1 VSETQPTRQPNADR
15 PPHPN
20 AVVNRVGPGSPA
32 GEYFRCFWLPV
43 ALTDQPCDLDPKRI
57 GREPSYRITP
67 THSSPWAISNRL
79 RQLGYPK
86 SLYGDKTFIREIR
99 ILMAEANIAGRR
111 AVFDEPDELGKLVD
125 AAQGRISGRDRVA
138 AD

>member
-1 VSETQPTRQPNADR
+1 MFCPLGEAICARAGGTATTTTA
-15 PPHPN
+15 
-20 AVVNRVGPGSPA
+20 ASPSA
-32 GEYFRCFWLPV
+32 N
-43 ALTDQPCDLDPKRI
+43 T
-57 GREPSYRITP
+57 TP
-67 THSSPWAISNRL
+67 AHSSPWAISNRL